1 MMPYT
6 TFFVFVLIKLAYFVR
21 SHTEED
27 VSLEYPNVFTNADHD
42 VSSAKQ
48 CNSNSVVAAW
58 CDSYIFPE
66 LQCAILPQFNEYGCS
81 CVGHASLC
89 PTECIG
95 DSQTIDPSEHEPI
108 ARTHETIR
116 CLGIPRDEP
125 NYVLGSSAKSSR
137 RSGHRHNPAQHA
149 AGCQDNAIVASWCDE
164 SINPHLQCFLHPE
177 LDQYKCHCSGKHA
190 YCPDECIGG
199 SPPVFPKTTSDVIVC
214 TGIPEDSP
222 NYILKEE

>member
-1 MMPYT
+1 MKT
-6 TFFVFVLIKLAYFVR
+6 SVSFFVVVFIVFGYVVV
-21 SHTEED
+21 SHTEEE
-27 VSLEYPNVFTNADHD
+27 VSLEYPDVFTDHETASSPTHCEGNA
-42 VSSAKQ
+42 
-48 CNSNSVVAAW
+48 VVAAW
-58 CDSYIFPE
+58 CDSFIFPE

-95 DSQTIDPSEHEPI
+95 GIAMNLDHAENEPI
-108 ARTHETIR
+108 ARTHENIR

-125 NYVLGSSAKSSR
+125 NYVLGSSAKASSSR
-137 RSGHRHNPAQHA
+137 HRRIPTKHA

-177 LDQYKCHCSGKHA
+177 VNQYKCHCSGKHA

-199 SPPVFPKTTSDVIVC
+199 SPPVVLKTTSDVIVC
-214 TGIPEDSP
+214 HDIPEDSP